1 MPSALVHSPP
11 PGLSLRVLS
20 ALLLPAAW
28 SEPTPMTFLDGYAT
42 YYAPGL
48 MEKVAAN
55 RGIDLQAYLGGVALN
70 RAGDLGRAV
79 WLEWGP
85 GQVEGPL
92 PSRRLCPV
100 QALSGT
106 AAPILR
112 RRSGRRHRP
121 PAPLLRSRTR
131 PGPGPIHR
139 ADRPGRPAKRAP
151 VKKGGSR
158 TPCRNDC

>member
-85 GQVEGPL
+85 GQVEGPFL
-92 PSRRLCPV
+92 AVDCAQFKHFPERQRLSYV
-100 QALSGT
+100 VEVDAGT
-106 AAPILR
+106 A
-112 RRSGRRHRP
+112 RRHRFYGAGPVPVRVLFTEPTALAGP
-121 PAPLLRSRTR
+121 PNVR
-131 PGPGPIHR
+131 P
-139 ADRPGRPAKRAP
+139 
-151 VKKGGSR
+151 
-158 TPCRNDC
+158 